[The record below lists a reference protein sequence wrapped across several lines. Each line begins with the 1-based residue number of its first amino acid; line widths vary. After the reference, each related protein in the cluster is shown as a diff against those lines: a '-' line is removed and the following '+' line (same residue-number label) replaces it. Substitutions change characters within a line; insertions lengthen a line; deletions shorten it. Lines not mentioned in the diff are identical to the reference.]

1 MIKEKMVEPKTK
13 GFTQQI
19 LSFAEKALDRLYQ
32 RVSFVP
38 NHIRALALIAYL
50 YFKKLDPSFLK
61 P

>member
-1 MIKEKMVEPKTK
+1 MVEPKTK